1 MQSDNFGITA
11 IYCRLSR
18 DDGKES
24 ESNSIGNQKKLLSQ
38 KAKDL
43 KLTNTKFYV
52 DDGYTGTNFNRPGFQ
67 AMLEDIAILTGGQV
81 VSQDLGLEF
90 KDVTLDMLGR
100 AGTVKVDKDNTTI
113 INGAGNP
120 AEIDARKQAIKA
132 QIASTTSEYDKEKL
146 QERLAKISGGVAVL
160 YIGASTEVE
169 MKEKKDRVDDALH
182 ATRAAVQEG
191 IVPGG
196 GVTLLRCSEKI
207 INLKGENED
216 QKLGINIVY
225 KTLFAPI
232 KTILSK

>member
-1 MQSDNFGITA
+1 M
-11 IYCRLSR
+11 
-18 DDGKES
+18 
-24 ESNSIGNQKKLLSQ
+24 
-38 KAKDL
+38 
-43 KLTNTKFYV
+43 
-52 DDGYTGTNFNRPGFQ
+52 
-67 AMLEDIAILTGGQV
+67 
-81 VSQDLGLEF
+81 
-90 KDVTLDMLGR
+90 
-100 AGTVKVDKDNTTI
+100 
-113 INGAGNP
+113 
-120 AEIDARKQAIKA
+120 
-132 QIASTTSEYDKEKL
+132 

-225 KTLFAPI
+225 KSLFAPI
-232 KTILSK
+232 KTILSNAGEENIDVIINAILNNSGDYGYNARLKKFENFFKTGVIDPAKVTRLAIENAASISGLLITSDCVISDIKEEKQMNCSHQNGMNDGMM